1 MIKDSDRKWAKT
13 KLADAASEIFRT
25 LVVTREIPA
34 VDAADLL
41 SMAMSEAMFEA
52 TLTHFL
58 IYVEDTSLP
67 GLVAIPCRDTIRN
80 GTR

>member
-13 KLADAASEIFRT
+13 KLADAASEIFKT

-41 SMAMSEAMFEA
+41 SYEWGSTPEGTLVSRVFRAMIGARKRKK
-52 TLTHFL
+52 
-58 IYVEDTSLP
+58 P
-67 GLVAIPCRDTIRN
+67 
-80 GTR
+80 